1 MDPNDTGRVDWRPWS
16 AEPFAV
22 ARAERKPVLLWIVA
36 PWAAGCARMA
46 RETFSDP
53 ETCALIEA
61 GAVPV
66 RVDADHRPDLADR
79 FDLGGLPTTALLTPD
94 AMVIGGGTFVTPSR
108 LRVALLR
115 ATAALRDGSLDA
127 AGPAEGPVHA
137 AAPSVE
143 SLERQVFGHFD
154 DRHGGFCGAPKFPL
168 AAPVMLAIDRAA
180 GDTSGR
186 LRTIAVRTLDAMGWG
201 PLYDEDDG
209 GFFRCALH
217 DDWSAPQPE
226 KLLGVNAAMLELYL
240 HAGVGLGDERWF
252 ARAVD
257 LVSYIET
264 AHTAANGAWL
274 VTPGAEPGRQFT
286 DSNAAAAAALL
297 LAARVFQDDRPR
309 AARDRR
315 SSSACCSRR
324 TGPAKGSRT
333 APPGCARLLADQV
346 AMAAA
351 VLRAWES
358 TGNIV
363 YRMMAEELMHYA
375 LRTMWDETGHGFFSV
390 TDELRSAEPAGA
402 CVKPF
407 VLNCDAAVVLADL
420 AAATGT
426 AIFAERGC
434 GDARLRRRARP
445 RVRTARGP
453 LPARPVG
460 RTPVIDFRFRH
471 DLHIAFCSSQPR
483 DSTAHRLDPR
493 RPPRPPAAIRRR
505 ACRRPRSSRRCSS
518 RRCAS
523 TRRIPQHPHSDRFVL
538 SKGHAAPIL
547 YAAWAEAGLFPRE
560 ELTRLREIGSDLEG
574 HPTPRLSF
582 VDVATGSLGQGI
594 CAAIG
599 TALNARRIGSDYRT
613 YVLLGDGEM
622 AEGSVWEAANAG
634 LYHRLDNLC
643 VIIDVNALGPEPAHA
658 VRSRHAG
665 DRGPLDARSAGT
677 PSRSTATTCSSCS
690 TPMTRRAA
698 PADARR

>member
-94 AMVIGGGTFVTPSR
+94 ARVIGGGTFVTPSR
-108 LRVALLR
+108 LRIALLR

-127 AGPAEGPVHA
+127 AGAAEEPVHA
-137 AAPSVE
+137 AAPSAE

-257 LVSYIET
+257 LVSYIEA

-297 LAARVFQDDRPR
+297 LAARVFQDDRLGQR
-309 AARDRR
+309 ALLVLERVLLASYRPGEGV
-315 SSSACCSRR
+315 AHGA
-324 TGPAKGSRT
+324 TGVRA
-333 APPGCARLLADQV
+333 LLADQV

-407 VLNCDAAVVLADL
+407 VLNCDAAVVLTEL

-426 AIFAERGC
+426 AIFAERGAETLAFVA
-434 GDARLRRRARP
+434 ARAP
-445 RVRTARGP
+445 AFGP
-453 LPARPVG
+453 LA
-460 RTPVIDFRFRH
+460 
-471 DLHIAFCSSQPR
+471 
-483 DSTAHRLDPR
+483 AH
-493 RPPRPPAAIRRR
+493 
-505 ACRRPRSSRRCSS
+505 
-518 RRCAS
+518 
-523 TRRIPQHPHSDRFVL
+523 
-538 SKGHAAPIL
+538 
-547 YAAWAEAGLFPRE
+547 Y
-560 ELTRLREIGSDLEG
+560 LR
-574 HPTPRLSF
+574 
-582 VDVATGSLGQGI
+582 
-594 CAAIG
+594 
-599 TALNARRIGSDYRT
+599 
-613 YVLLGDGEM
+613 
-622 AEGSVWEAANAG
+622 
-634 LYHRLDNLC
+634 
-643 VIIDVNALGPEPAHA
+643 
-658 VRSRHAG
+658 
-665 DRGPLDARSAGT
+665 ARSAGL
-677 PSRSTATTCSSCS
+677 R
-690 TPMTRRAA
+690 
-698 PADARR
+698 